1 MVRIVVFLALVL
13 SLAAVVVQAEER
25 SSLWPAVPEA
35 TGAAHPEGNEYMR
48 KRHMDLMRHD
58 RDLTM
63 HEGDREIGASLK
75 QCFDCHAAKDDHGQ
89 VVTYASDK
97 HFCRVCH
104 DFVAVKVDCFMCHR
118 STPEGVDEG
127 SAHADAGVLMPRP
140 EGDAGA
146 VAAYLR
152 GVAPRAAMR
161 GSGQISGQISGQNS
175 GQISEASQ

>member
-1 MVRIVVFLALVL
+1 MVRIVVFLALMLTLV
-13 SLAAVVVQAEER
+13 AGIVQAEER
-25 SSLWPAVPEA
+25 SSLWPVVPGA
-35 TGAAHPEGNEYMR
+35 TGTPHPEGNEYMR
-48 KRHMDLMRHD
+48 KRHMDMMRHD

-63 HEGDREIGASLK
+63 YEGDREIGASLK

-89 VVTYASDK
+89 VVTYADDK

-127 SAHADAGVLMPRP
+127 KAHAGAAPLMTRP

-146 VAAYLR
+146 VADYLR
-152 GVAPRAAMR
+152 GLAPRAGKRA
-161 GSGQISGQISGQNS
+161 SGLTSSGLT
-175 GQISEASQ
+175 SEASQ